1 MDHPLRASTLQALAE
16 YIEAQKNLITRAQA
30 DIDRLRQLQDIERP
44 IDIRDISEPSIA
56 LGLGHL
62 VTGVQDLPESIEWSL
77 YDSVDPAPFR
87 DLSHNASQK
96 YILSNEPIK
105 TQHTQLSELQLLVKT
120 TRQTMVDPVLAD
132 FALLS
137 EPEDL
142 SEDDALSPEELRRQ
156 QEHAKIRELKK
167 RKIHFGGLTLPFRD
181 SAVFIRRDMEDES
194 ADVDMSLDDTNIL
207 NLGDDA
213 FHTPPPPLPL
223 PKPRRSRPS
232 KPHVTKSPHHTA
244 KTPPPTKAL
253 QSVSPEPKS
262 KTGSN
267 GKRPSKPKP
276 ETYKQAWSD
285 SEQHLLERLLKEI
298 PDGEKNRWVKISKAM
313 GGRRTPR
320 QVASRVQKYF
330 EKLKRFGL
338 DITDRKSVV

>member
-1 MDHPLRASTLQALAE
+1 MDHPLRASTLQALAT

-30 DIDRLRQLQDIERP
+30 DIDRLRELQETERP
-44 IDIRDISEPSIA
+44 LSVDDLPQPDIT

-62 VTGVQDLPESIEWSL
+62 VGSIQDLPESIEWSL
-77 YDSVDPAPFR
+77 YDSIDSAPFK
-87 DLSHNASQK
+87 DLAHNASQR
-96 YILSNEPIK
+96 YILAKEPAK
-105 TQHTQLSELQLLVKT
+105 TQRSQLSELQLLVKT
-120 TRQTMVDPVLAD
+120 TRETMVDPILAE

-142 SEDDALSPEELRRQ
+142 SEDEALSPEELRRQ

-167 RKIHFGGLTLPFRD
+167 RKIHFGGLTIPFRD
-181 SAVFIRRDMEDES
+181 SAVYIRRDMEDES
-194 ADVDMSLDDTNIL
+194 ADVDMSLDNTHDNPL
-207 NLGDDA
+207 SLGDDTI
-213 FHTPPPPLPL
+213 HTPPPPLL
-223 PKPRRSRPS
+223 PSKPRRSRPS
-232 KPHVTKSPHHTA
+232 KPHVTKSPHRIS
-244 KTPPPTKAL
+244 KTPPPTRAL
-253 QSVSPEPKS
+253 ESVSPEPKS
-262 KTGSN
+262 KTGSHS
-267 GKRPSKPKP
+267 KRPSKPKP

-338 DITDRKSVV
+338 DISDSTA